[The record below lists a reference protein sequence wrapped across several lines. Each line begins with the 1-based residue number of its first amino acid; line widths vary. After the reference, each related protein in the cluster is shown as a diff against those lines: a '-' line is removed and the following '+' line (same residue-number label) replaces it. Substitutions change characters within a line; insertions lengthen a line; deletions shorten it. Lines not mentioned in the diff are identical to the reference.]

1 VPFSGSAVCLPA
13 WLPSGLVESIAEVCP
28 TAFINII
35 SNPVNSLVPMAKE
48 ILTAAGVYDPK
59 KLTGV
64 TTLDIVR
71 ANTFVSQMKGTK
83 ASETYVPVIGGHS
96 GLTILPLLSQT
107 TPAVAFTDE
116 EVDALSE
123 RIRDVS
129 GANRPI
135 HPATPFLPSF
145 LPHRAGALTATSPS
159 PAIPSAC
166 RSFIHRMHT
175 CHAGGH

>member
-1 VPFSGSAVCLPA
+1 
-13 WLPSGLVESIAEVCP
+13 
-28 TAFINII
+28 
-35 SNPVNSLVPMAKE
+35 MAKE

-135 HPATPFLPSF
+135 HPSSYSLPSV
-145 LPHRAGALTATSPS
+145 LPSPQGGALTATSPP

-166 RSFIHRMHT
+166 HSFIHRMHT

>member
-1 VPFSGSAVCLPA
+1 
-13 WLPSGLVESIAEVCP
+13 
-28 TAFINII
+28 
-35 SNPVNSLVPMAKE
+35 MAKE

-135 HPATPFLPSF
+135 HPASYSLPSV
-145 LPHRAGALTATSPS
+145 LPSPQGGALTATSPP

-166 RSFIHRMHT
+166 HSFIHRMHT

>member
-1 VPFSGSAVCLPA
+1 
-13 WLPSGLVESIAEVCP
+13 
-28 TAFINII
+28 
-35 SNPVNSLVPMAKE
+35 MAKE

-135 HPATPFLPSF
+135 HPSSYSLPSV
-145 LPHRAGALTATSPS
+145 LPSPQGGALTATSPP